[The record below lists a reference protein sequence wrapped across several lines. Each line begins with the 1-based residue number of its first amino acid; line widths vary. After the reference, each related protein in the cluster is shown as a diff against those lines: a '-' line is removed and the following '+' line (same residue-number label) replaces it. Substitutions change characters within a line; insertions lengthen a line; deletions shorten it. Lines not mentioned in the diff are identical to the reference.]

1 MKTLTLLIT
10 FHNKTDE
17 QLTRLLKSFDF
28 KNDEIEYIIIY
39 KKIGKETN
47 SIIKFYEKLGLVSLR
62 IESGFKNKKIIEG
75 AKIAEGKYIAVIDPD
90 DILINKNINNLLNYF
105 KKNEKNDLF
114 INSYYTGANKLRVIT
129 NVAKNQTTIFKKEL
143 LILNYSEIKDRIV
156 SQDLYFCNYLLLKS
170 KKPRIINYPYYH
182 YLTSEIVEGV
192 NMSTDSFAF
201 DNLEVAIKEYNENIE
216 QLTILL
222 KNEKNK
228 LKRRSAKKALKVF
241 KNKNKKLKRKKYE
254 KSNNILMI

>member
-1 MKTLTLLIT
+1 MKVLTLLIT

-17 QLTRLLKSFDF
+17 QLMRLLKSFDF
-28 KNDEIEYIIIY
+28 KNDEVEYIIIY
-39 KKIGKETN
+39 KKIEKGTH
-47 SIIKFYEKLGLVSLR
+47 SLIKFYEKLGLVSLK

-75 AKIAEGKYIAVIDPD
+75 AKIAKGKYVSVVDPD
-90 DILINKNINNLLNYF
+90 DIVINKNIENLINYF
-105 KKNEKNDLF
+105 KNNEKNDLF
-114 INSYYTGANKLRVIT
+114 INSYYTGANKFRVIT

-143 LILNYSEIKDRIV
+143 LISNYSDINDRIV

-170 KKPRIINYPYYH
+170 KKPKIINYPYYH
-182 YLTSEIVEGV
+182 YLTNEIVDGV

-228 LKRRSAKKALKVF
+228 LKRRSVKKVLKVF
-241 KNKNKKLKRKKYE
+241 KNKRNKLRKKYE